1 MMVTFSES
9 ARKAV
14 KGFITQDTTLKGK
27 ALRIFVQGG
36 GCSGFQYGFTFSD
49 KEAGDEVTNLGD
61 LDVVVDPMSLPYV
74 NGCQIDWVDS
84 LQGSGFTVKN
94 PNAKGSCG
102 CGSSFNV

>member
-1 MMVTFSES
+1 MVNLSES
-9 ARKAV
+9 AQKAV
-14 KGFITQDTTLKGK
+14 KGFIDSDASLKGK

-36 GCSGFQYGFTFSD
+36 GCSGFQYGFTFSA
-49 KEAGDEVTNLGD
+49 KEEGDEVTKIGN
-61 LDVVVDPMSLPYV
+61 LDVVVDPMSLPYI
-74 NGCQIDWVDS
+74 NGCQIDWVES

>member
-1 MMVTFSES
+1 MVTLSDS
-9 ARKAV
+9 AQKAIN
-14 KGFITQDTTLKGK
+14 GFIDQDKSLQGK

-36 GCSGFQYGFTFSD
+36 GCSGFQYGFTFSE
-49 KEAGDEVTNLGD
+49 KEEGDEVTKFKAF
-61 LDVVVDPMSLPYV
+61 DVVIDPMSLPYV
-74 NGCQIDWVDS
+74 NGCAIDWVDS